1 MYGKWG
7 IHQLVAI
14 KHGEATRLGVPM
26 TFCDKPMGFLLND
39 PQRFPHKNGGY
50 PQFSHFRWVPSGK
63 LTQL

>member
-39 PQRFPHKNGGY
+39 PQRFPHKNGGV
-50 PQFSHFRWVPSGK
+50 PPVLPFSMGTLW
-63 LTQL
+63 

>member
-1 MYGKWG
+1 MQMYGKWG

-39 PQRFPHKNGGY
+39 PQRFPEIG
-50 PQFSHFRWVPSGK
+50 P
-63 LTQL
+63 